1 LKRFFI
7 PYIYIV
13 FFLWNFSAVFS
24 QNLTLKISVK
34 DSLNNP
40 FIESLNYQQKHP
52 NLSSL
57 FSQIDSLKIGFEKIG
72 FLSNSLDT
80 IITTDS
86 IYLAHFTLG
95 KSNKIIRIFYDK
107 NSIDKKLLFQ
117 ISKNISDN
125 YFDIKIEDTSKALN
139 YLANQFENQGNSFTK
154 INLSNIN
161 FENDIIV
168 SKLNVK
174 KFETRTINK
183 VIINGFENFPQ
194 KLIKHHFNINSK
206 TVFSKDKIAKISN
219 KLKILPFVSEVK
231 PADVLFT
238 NDSTYIYLYL
248 KKKKA
253 NLFDGLI
260 GFSSDENNSS
270 LKFNGYLDLTLNNI
284 FNNGEVLSLN
294 WKNNSN
300 DRQFFEFSAEI
311 PYIFNSPITPTIGLN
326 IYKQD
331 STFINTKTNL
341 ELGYNINYN
350 NKVSAV
356 YISENSTN
364 LLDNPISDIVSYKSN
379 FYGVS
384 YNYIVL
390 NNSLLFP
397 TKFNFGFEVF
407 LGSRKSNNNT
417 TKQSKF
423 NFNTNYLWSLNFKN
437 HIYLQNNSSILI
449 SDNILTNELFRIGGI
464 NSIRGFNEESIF
476 ASLYSIAKI
485 EYRYAVNSSSYIF
498 SISDLGYIEDQLNN
512 TSQKLYSLGLGYAF
526 STKFGLLNLSYA
538 VGKSNNQS
546 FELSNSRFH
555 VKISS
560 FF

>member
-1 LKRFFI
+1 MKRYFI

-34 DSLNNP
+34 DSLNKS
-40 FIESLNYQQKHP
+40 FIESLNYQQKHLDP
-52 NLSSL
+52 SGL
-57 FSQIDSLKIGFEKIG
+57 FSQIDSLKVRFEKIG
-72 FLSNSLDT
+72 FFNNRLDT
-80 IITTDS
+80 IITKDS
-86 IYLAHFTLG
+86 IYHAQFTLG
-95 KSNKIIRIFYDK
+95 QSNKIIRILYDK
-107 NSIDKKLLFQ
+107 NSIEKKLLFQ

-125 YFDIKIEDTSKALN
+125 YFEIKIEDISGSLN
-139 YLANQFENQGNSFTK
+139 YLANQFENQGNSFTEIK
-154 INLSNIN
+154 LSNIN

-168 SKLNVK
+168 SKLNIR
-174 KFETRTINK
+174 KFKTRTINK
-183 VIINGFENFPQ
+183 VIINGFESFPQ
-194 KLIKHHFNINSK
+194 KFIKHHFNINSK
-206 TVFSKDKIAKISN
+206 TVFSKEKIAKISN
-219 KLKILPFVSEVK
+219 TLKILPFVSEVK

-238 NDSTYIYLYL
+238 KDSTYIYLYL

-284 FNNGEVLSLN
+284 FNSGEILSLN

-311 PYIFNSPITPTIGLN
+311 PYIFNSSITPSIGLN

-350 NKVSAV
+350 NKISAA

-364 LLDNPISDIVSYKSN
+364 LLDNPLSDIVSYTSN

-384 YNYIVL
+384 YNYIIL

-397 TKFNFGFEVF
+397 AKFNFNIKGY
-407 LGSRKSNNNT
+407 LGSRKFSNNRV
-417 TKQSKF
+417 KQSKL
-423 NFNTNYLWSLNFKN
+423 NLDTNYLWSLNFKN
-437 HIYLQNNSSILI
+437 HIYLRNDSSVLI

-476 ASLYSIAKI
+476 ASLYSIANI
-485 EYRYAVNSSSYIF
+485 EYRYAVNSSSYLF

-512 TSQKLYSLGLGYAF
+512 TSQQLYSLGLGYAF
-526 STKFGLLNLSYA
+526 STNFGLLNLSYA
-538 VGKSNNQS
+538 IGKSNNQS
-546 FELSNSRFH
+546 FELNNSRFH
-555 VKISS
+555 IKISS

>member
-1 LKRFFI
+1 MKRFFI
-7 PYIYIV
+7 PYIFIV
-13 FFLWNFSAVFS
+13 FFLWNFSDVFS

-34 DSLNNP
+34 DSLNKS
-40 FIESLNYQQKHP
+40 FIESLNYQQKH
-52 NLSSL
+52 LDRSSL
-57 FSQIDSLKIGFEKIG
+57 YSEIDSLKVRFEKIG
-72 FLSNSLDT
+72 FFNNHLDT
-80 IITTDS
+80 IISTDS
-86 IYLAHFTLG
+86 IYHAHFTLG

-107 NSIDKKLLFQ
+107 NSIEKKLLFQ
-117 ISKNISDN
+117 IGKNISDN
-125 YFDIKIEDTSKALN
+125 YFEIKIEDISGALS
-139 YLANQFENQGNSFTK
+139 YLANQFENQGNSFTEIK
-154 INLSNIN
+154 LSNIN

-168 SKLNVK
+168 SKLNIR
-174 KFETRTINK
+174 KFKTRTINK

-194 KLIKHHFNINSK
+194 KFIKHHFNINYK
-206 TVFSKDKIAKISN
+206 TVFSKGKIAKISN
-219 KLKILPFVSEVK
+219 TLKILPFVSESK

-238 NDSTYIYLYL
+238 KDSTYIYLYL

-284 FNNGEVLSLN
+284 FNSGEILSLN

-311 PYIFNSPITPTIGLN
+311 PYIFNSALTPTISLN

-350 NKVSAV
+350 NKISAA

-364 LLDNPISDIVSYKSN
+364 LLDNPLSDIVSYTSN

-384 YNYIVL
+384 YNYIIL

-397 TKFNFGFEVF
+397 A
-407 LGSRKSNNNT
+407 
-417 TKQSKF
+417 KF
-423 NFNTNYLWSLNFKN
+423 NFNIKGYLGRRKISNNRVKQSKLNLDTNYLWSLNFKN
-437 HIYLQNNSSILI
+437 HIYLRNNSSILI

-476 ASLYSIAKI
+476 ASLYSIANI
-485 EYRYAVNSSSYIF
+485 EYRYAVNSSSYLF
-498 SISDLGYIEDQLNN
+498 SISDLGYFEDQLNN
-512 TSQKLYSLGLGYAF
+512 TSQQLYSLGLGYAF
-526 STKFGLLNLSYA
+526 STNFGLLNLSYA
-538 VGKSNNQS
+538 IGKSNNQS
-546 FELSNSRFH
+546 FELNNSRFH
-555 VKISS
+555 IKISS